1 MHSSIASAALIGLS
15 YFSSLV
21 ASAPP
26 APRPDIFKFPLANN
40 FPTPNQAA
48 IKEIQ
53 EQAHGTLP
61 IAPANPPPSTPV
73 SDEGLSNLRLIAFN
87 EIFEVAYFTQLLY
100 NVTQN
105 YTNYQEKDF
114 NGQSR
119 QYIIDQLT
127 ATIAQEELHALN
139 ANNGLQ
145 ANNKDL
151 IVGCNYNFPVDTFQD
166 AIALA
171 ATFTDVV
178 LGTLQDVNQIFA
190 IHNDSD
196 LVRGVSSVIAQE
208 GEQDGWY
215 RFLQTVNGK
224 PANKIPNA
232 LPFLTTSARNFA
244 YTAILEFV
252 VPNTCD
258 QKNITLLNSEFQAF
272 IPMKVETS
280 PIPATN
286 QTLEFSIS
294 LTAPGA
300 EQYRQANV
308 INNLKMIYINQQN
321 APVKIDINDDA
332 QVVDNDKVTF
342 SAYFPFKEYDMNG
355 LTIAA
360 VAPDGTY
367 DTADDVA
374 KHALIAPGLI
384 EIN

>member
-1 MHSSIASAALIGLS
+1 MHSSIASAALVGLS
-15 YFSSLV
+15 CFSSLV

-26 APRPDIFKFPLANN
+26 VPRPDSYKFPFASN
-40 FPTPNQAA
+40 FPAPNQAA
-48 IKEIQ
+48 INDIE
-53 EQAHGTLP
+53 EQAQGTLP
-61 IAPANPPPSTPV
+61 VAPANPPPATPV
-73 SDEGLSNLRLIAFN
+73 SDEGLKNLRLIAFN
-87 EIFEVAYFTQLLY
+87 EIFEVAYFTELLY
-100 NVTQN
+100 NVTN
-105 YTNYQEKDF
+105 NNTNYQEKDF
-114 NGQSR
+114 NGQSKE
-119 QYIIDQLT
+119 YIIDQLT
-127 ATIAQEELHALN
+127 ATIAQEKLHAIN
-139 ANNGLQ
+139 ANNGLLG
-145 ANNKDL
+145 NNQK
-151 IVGCNYNFPVDTFQD
+151 IITGCEYNFPVDSFQD

-190 IHNDSD
+190 EHNDSA

-244 YTAILEFV
+244 YTAILGFV
-252 VPNTCD
+252 VPNSCD
-258 QKNITLLNSEFQAF
+258 HKNITLLNSEFQAF
-272 IPMKVETS
+272 IPLKVETS

-286 QTLEFSIS
+286 QTLEFSIP
-294 LTAPGA
+294 LTTPGA

-321 APVKIDINDDA
+321 APVKIDINNDA
-332 QVVDNDKVTF
+332 QVVGDKVTF
-342 SAYFPFKEYDMNG
+342 SAYFPFEGYDMNG

-360 VAPDGTY
+360 VAPDGVY
-367 DTADDVA
+367 NTADDVA
-374 KHALIAPGLI
+374 KRALIAPGLI